1 MNNKKLLPRI
11 RDIMRMKHYSYE
23 TEKTYIQW
31 IKLFIFYHNK
41 RHPLEMGEREISEFL
56 SHLAVKEHVAAST
69 QNQALNAIVFLY
81 KHVLKKDIGE
91 LKNIHW
97 AKRPSRLPVVLTHV
111 EVRRILEKL
120 RGKPCLMVSIL
131 YGTGIRLQE
140 CLHLRVKDIDF
151 GYHQIIVRDGKGQ
164 KDRVTILPDKL
175 NEPLKHHLKSV
186 KLIHERDL
194 HEGFGAVELP
204 FALAR
209 KYPNA
214 AKEWGWQYIFP
225 SINRSIDPRSGIE
238 RRHHLH
244 KTVLSRHIR
253 RAVQETGIT
262 KRVTSH
268 TFRHSFATH
277 LLEKG
282 YDIRTV
288 QQLLGH
294 KDVRT
299 TMKYTHVLN
308 KGGMGVKSPLDY

>member
-1 MNNKKLLPRI
+1 MIKKKLIPTI
-11 RDIMRMKHYSYE
+11 HDIMRMKHYSYE
-23 TEKTYIQW
+23 TEKTYVQW
-31 IKLFIFYHNK
+31 IKRYIFYHKK
-41 RHPLEMGEREISEFL
+41 RHPLEMGEREISAFL
-56 SHLAVKEHVAAST
+56 SHLSVKEHVAAST

-91 LKNIHW
+91 LKNIYW
-97 AKRPSRLPVVLTHV
+97 AKRPSRLPVVLTQD
-111 EVRRILEKL
+111 EVHRILEKL
-120 RGKPCLMVSIL
+120 HGKPYLMVSIL
-131 YGTGIRLQE
+131 YGTGIRLME

-164 KDRVTILPDKL
+164 KDRVTMLPEKIT
-175 NEPLKHHLKSV
+175 EPLRHHLKSV
-186 KLIHERDL
+186 KLIHEKDL
-194 HEGFGAVELP
+194 HEGFGVVELP
-204 FALAR
+204 FALSR

-214 AKEWGWQYIFP
+214 AKEWAWQYVFP

-244 KTVLSRHIR
+244 KTVLPRYIR
-253 RAVQETGIT
+253 RAAREARIT

>member
-1 MNNKKLLPRI
+1 MIKKKLIPTI
-11 RDIMRMKHYSYE
+11 HDIMRMKHYSYE
-23 TEKTYIQW
+23 TEKTYVQW
-31 IKLFIFYHNK
+31 IKRYIFYHKK
-41 RHPLEMGEREISEFL
+41 RHPLEMGEREISAFL
-56 SHLAVKEHVAAST
+56 SHLSVNEHVAAST

-91 LKNIHW
+91 LKNIYW
-97 AKRPSRLPVVLTHV
+97 AKRPSRLPVVLTQD
-111 EVRRILEKL
+111 EVHRILEKL
-120 RGKPCLMVSIL
+120 HGKPYLMVSIL
-131 YGTGIRLQE
+131 YGTGIRLME

-164 KDRVTILPDKL
+164 KDRVTMLPEKIT
-175 NEPLKHHLKSV
+175 EPLRHHLKSV
-186 KLIHERDL
+186 KLIHEKDL
-194 HEGFGAVELP
+194 HEGFGVVELP
-204 FALAR
+204 FALSR

-214 AKEWGWQYIFP
+214 AKEWAWQYVFP

-244 KTVLSRHIR
+244 KTVLPRYIR
-253 RAVQETGIT
+253 RAAREARIT